1 MLIKIFYSKKI
12 NLIINDNA
20 NNNKNFYKN
29 IENLKE
35 HLIFS

>member
-1 MLIKIFYSKKI
+1 MLLKIFYSKKI

-35 HLIFS
+35 YLIFS

>member
-35 HLIFS
+35 YLIFS